1 MDVYADAILQ
11 SRKGV
16 SMKKKILAVLVM
28 ASMLINSL
36 SMPLYAEEISEEE
49 AVVEDS
55 GEEIK
60 DYHLD
65 DVSCSEIDDVNCDEN
80 ESLIAN
86 NIDTEENVE
95 GDSVDQGALAADIAF
110 LEIGQTY
117 GPKYNAPTTSTEWC
131 AYFASWA
138 AHEAT
143 DDWDIWPK
151 LGSTNYT
158 VSFFQSQGRWHNK
171 GYSWTSAETDGR
183 SEQLSNEYDDYVPQ
197 RGDFAAIRNKLSK
210 YNGRMCDYPYH
221 TGIVYN
227 VEEDYI
233 EVVEGNYG
241 GQVVLN
247 TYDRD
252 TLHLNGDISSVTFI
266 VGFGEPAYDRGIE
279 EHNAVLHI
287 DGTIDSIM
295 DTIYV
300 KGWAYDPDAPG
311 ESINLY
317 AHVDDE
323 LQFIGKTDI
332 YNEEVNS
339 QLGLTGNHGFDTTFK
354 TKKKGAVKVSI
365 HAENIGMGYWDAKE
379 TYLYIDTPEEFSEK
393 HSAKLTIDSIS
404 GGVRSVKVSGWAY
417 DPDSPGDPVEI
428 RVWID
433 DNCVKEGLTDK
444 YLSTINS
451 TYGLSGN
458 HGFDFTI
465 PTDATGDKKV
475 LIQAVNI
482 GMGYYGSKEEKV
494 YIKSSNEPV
503 GKFESANGGT
513 RVINVSGWAY
523 DPDESSKSIEIEA
536 YVGGSKDDENVD
548 KYSLGVTTESRSD
561 INSKYRISGNHGFDF
576 DIETNRSGS
585 VPVYLYALDSQGG
598 DALYLGMKTVTVT
611 QTVPVTGIKID
622 EAEHYINGMHTGQP
636 ITAKVIPSNA
646 TNQKVTW
653 RSSDSSIATVTS
665 TGNTSAYVEKKNW
678 GEVTIYATITDNG
691 KTYED
696 SCKFVLAEDK
706 YLYGDITGDGKLSIA
721 DLSSCNTII
730 QKINNSGYQ
739 PTLEEIRTLDLDG
752 DEDID
757 ADDLDLLNKGIL
769 GEIDKFPVE
778 TMLNKIIIESSPT
791 TTEYF
796 KGESVSTLG
805 LKVRAYYND
814 GTSKIVDPTNIT
826 GSNSDVVGDN
836 TVTVEYTESGRTRSA
851 TYVLRIKSVDLTGI
865 TITTAPT
872 KISYIVG
879 EAFDKTGMVVK
890 AKYNNGSTKIV
901 NDYTFTPSGS
911 LNTSDTKVT
920 IKYKEGS
927 IYKEATQSITV
938 KSYCDVNGHD
948 WGEYMSEGETTHS
961 RVCMTCGK
969 KVTSACTFN
978 NTHVAAGCVNGGYL
992 LMTCPD
998 CGNTKTSDLTDEPA
1012 LGHRYIVGGFNWI
1025 KSDSG
1030 YDCNVNLIC
1039 DRCDG
1044 TTQGHIKTEKATVT
1058 SKQED
1063 STCIKQGSIVYTA
1076 TYGSNKTTKT
1086 VALPYADHQYYW
1098 VIDADATDY
1107 EDGIKHEECV
1117 VCGNKRNENTVIP
1130 KVKPDLTR
1138 IEITSLPTKTYYYLG
1153 DAILTSGLKVMAYY
1167 EDGTSKEITPT
1178 SITPTKAGSVGSQT
1192 ITVSYSEGKITKQ
1205 ATFNVNVSEV
1215 IVTKI
1220 AVVGAPLKTAYVEGD
1235 YFSKSGM
1242 VVQATYNNGTTKNVT
1257 NYTVSPSGM
1266 LKTTDDSIKVT
1277 YVENGHSCDTT
1288 YPITVASYCDTY
1300 GHSFKWIVD
1309 EEATETHDGKKHE
1322 ECDRCGAKRNEDTV
1336 IPREVQDHSL
1346 NRIAISNL
1354 PAKTE
1359 YYCGE
1364 DISLSG
1370 IKVVAYYED
1379 NTNREV
1385 TPTITSSTKAEDA
1398 GVQVVTISYTEDGI
1412 TKTAS
1417 FSINVKAI
1425 FLDKIEVIYVPSKT
1439 SYIEG
1444 ETFNK
1449 SGMVIRATYNNGL
1462 IKNVT
1467 NYTVLPSGALKKSD
1481 TTVKISYTEGDHTC
1495 ETSQAI
1501 TVSSYCDI
1509 YGHNFRWVTDSEPT
1523 EEQTGLKHEE
1533 CTRCGE
1539 KRNNN
1544 TVIPKL
1550 EKEKVLSRISVMKL
1564 PDKVD
1569 YYLNEDIE
1577 LSGLKIMA
1585 FYDDDTSREVSDIS
1599 IDKEK
1604 AETEGTQLVTVSY
1617 SEGGVTK
1624 TAMFSI
1630 VVSRIYV
1637 TKIEVVG
1644 IPDKVFYTEGETFDN
1659 TGMIVRATYS
1669 DGTQKT
1675 VKDYTII
1682 PSGKLSPADK
1692 EVKISYVEDGRIAE
1706 TTQAIRVNAYCN
1718 VYGHDYQW
1726 VTDKENTEDEDG
1738 VKHEECSRCGDKRN
1752 EGTVIPKKD
1761 KSSSSS
1767 EKDSSSSS
1775 SEKDSSSSSSE
1786 KDSSSSSSEKDS
1798 SSSSSEK
1805 DSSSSSGKKDD
1816 SSSSS
1821 DKDSSSSSAKKD
1833 GGSSSTKDG
1842 YEIVNTTLMNEVKL
1856 SKGEKMIV
1864 GDDVVV
1870 KVPGVDPK
1878 LLQTSSKSGTYK
1890 CVVDEATGEFVGMVT
1905 AFKKGSIKLYKLD
1918 GKKKRTVC
1926 TVKAE
1931 QPKLK
1936 SVLILKTGKVKIL
1949 KLKGTKLVAESWVSS
1964 DPEVANVTASGVL
1977 TAAKP
1982 GTATVTAKLGKHT
1995 YDCTVVVK

>member
-1 MDVYADAILQ
+1 
-11 SRKGV
+11 
-16 SMKKKILAVLVM
+16 MKKKILAVLVM
-28 ASMLINSL
+28 ASMLFNSL

-49 AVVEDS
+49 AVVEE
-55 GEEIK
+55 GVE
-60 DYHLD
+60 
-65 DVSCSEIDDVNCDEN
+65 
-80 ESLIAN
+80 
-86 NIDTEENVE
+86 TENVE
-95 GDSVDQGALAADIAF
+95 KIDEFKEKVENVEAEERCQEEDVFDIEEDNE
-110 LEIGQTY
+110 L
-117 GPKYNAPTTSTEWC
+117 
-131 AYFASWA
+131 
-138 AHEAT
+138 
-143 DDWDIWPK
+143 
-151 LGSTNYT
+151 
-158 VSFFQSQGRWHNK
+158 
-171 GYSWTSAETDGR
+171 
-183 SEQLSNEYDDYVPQ
+183 NEYL
-197 RGDFAAIRNKLSK
+197 K
-210 YNGRMCDYPYH
+210 
-221 TGIVYN
+221 
-227 VEEDYI
+227 EES
-233 EVVEGNYG
+233 
-241 GQVVLN
+241 
-247 TYDRD
+247 
-252 TLHLNGDISSVTFI
+252 LNGDGGYDADAALSYAKEHISNDRSQGYYSSCPKGWKCAEFVSKCLAAGGAPYSSARATLLQDQMAESDDWQLYINNLGDDGYLYADQFSGELEPGDVIFYHCPYETLDDGTPAPFPHVVMFSGWDDYGRAKVYAHNTQKNDDALGYSCGYCGRAIEDVYVYHYIGSGGGDHNATICVEAVTSGVQEVTVTGWAFD
-266 VGFGEPAYDRGIE
+266 PDDRGASVE
-279 EHNAVLHI
+279 VQ
-287 DGTIDSIM
+287 
-295 DTIYV
+295 V
-300 KGWAYDPDAPG
+300 W
-311 ESINLY
+311 
-317 AHVDDE
+317 VDDE
-323 LQFIGKTDI
+323 GHSIGTTDV
-332 YNEEVNS
+332 YRPDVNDAF
-339 QLGLTGNHGFDTTFK
+339 GLTGNHGFSK
-354 TKKKGAVKVSI
+354 TVSTERTGAVKVSI
-365 HAENIGMGYWDAKE
+365 HAVNIGPGQWAADS
-379 TYLYIDTPEEFSEK
+379 TYLIIQSRDEYSAE
-393 HSAKLTIDSIS
+393 HSARICIDSAS
-404 GGVRSVKVSGWAY
+404 GGVRQVSISGWAY
-417 DPDSPGDPVEI
+417 DPDDKTAPVSIEA
-428 RVWID
+428 WID
-433 DNCVKEGLTDK
+433 GVG
-444 YLSTINS
+444 
-451 TYGLSGN
+451 YGLGETNIYRADVNDAFGLEGN
-458 HGFDFTI
+458 HGFNFTFS
-465 PTDATGDKKV
+465 TNQTGSRNVDIV
-475 LIQAVNI
+475 AVNI
-482 GMGYYGSKEEKV
+482 GQGYWGSTTESV
-494 YIKSSNEPV
+494 YIKDNSEPV
-503 GKFESANGGT
+503 GNLETASGGNKT
-513 RVINVSGWAY
+513 ITIKGWAY
-523 DPDESSKSIEIEA
+523 DPDDPSKSVEIHA
-536 YVGGSKDDENVD
+536 YVGGDSNTSNVD
-548 KYSLGVTTESRSD
+548 GYNLGVTNVERADVNATYGITGKHGFEYTINTSRS
-561 INSKYRISGNHGFDF
+561 GN
-576 DIETNRSGS
+576 
-585 VPVYLYALDSQGG
+585 VPVYVYALDTNGG
-598 DALYLGMKTVTVT
+598 ENPLLGHETVTVT

-622 EAEHYINGMHTGQP
+622 DVEHYINGMHAGQP

-653 RSSDSSIATVTS
+653 RSSDPSIATVTS

-778 TMLNKIIIESSPT
+778 TMLNKIIIESPPI

-796 KGESVSTLG
+796 KGDSVSTSG

-814 GTSKIVDPTNIT
+814 GTSKIVNPTNIT

-851 TYVLRIKSVDLTGI
+851 TYVLRIKSVDITGI

-879 EAFDKTGMVVK
+879 ETFDKTGMVVK

-938 KSYCDVNGHD
+938 KSYCDANGHD
-948 WGEYMSEGETTHS
+948 WGEYMSESETTHS
-961 RVCMTCGK
+961 RVCRICGK
-969 KVTSACTFN
+969 KVTSACTFGSK
-978 NTHVAAGCVNGGYL
+978 HIAADCVNGGYL

-998 CGNTKTSDLTDEPA
+998 CGNTKISDLADEPA
-1012 LGHRYIVGGFNWI
+1012 LGHHYNVSGFNWI
-1025 KSDSG
+1025 KSGSG
-1030 YDCNVNLIC
+1030 YTCNVNLVC
-1039 DRCDG
+1039 DRCDS
-1044 TTQGHIKTEKATVT
+1044 TTQGHTKTEKATVT

-1076 TYGSNKTTKT
+1076 IYGSSKNTKT

-1098 VIDADATDY
+1098 VIDTDATDH
-1107 EDGIKHEECV
+1107 EDGVKHEECS
-1117 VCGNKRNENTVIP
+1117 VCGDKRNEGTEIP
-1130 KVKPDLTR
+1130 KLLPDLTR
-1138 IEITSLPTKTYYYLG
+1138 IEITSLPTKTNYYLG

-1178 SITPTKAGSVGSQT
+1178 SVTPTKAGSVGSQT
-1192 ITVSYSEGKITKQ
+1192 ITVSYTEGKITKQ

-1604 AETEGTQLVTVSY
+1604 AETEGTQLVTVTY

-1675 VKDYTII
+1675 VKDYTVI

-1786 KDSSSSSSEKDS
+1786 KDSSSSSD
-1798 SSSSSEK
+1798 
-1805 DSSSSSGKKDD
+1805 KKDD

-1833 GGSSSTKDG
+1833 SGSSSTKDG
-1842 YEIVNTTLMNEVKL
+1842 YEIVNTTSMNVVKL